1 MRAGGVSWCAPCH
14 LCSIVC
20 ATNVHGV
27 LLGFYHVV
35 HLFVLFVGE
44 HAAELGHCCSLIAIT
59 SLP

>member
-20 ATNVHGV
+20 ATTAHGAF
-27 LLGFYHVV
+27 GFYHDV
-35 HLFVLFVGE
+35 HLYVLFVSE
-44 HAAELGHCCSLIAIT
+44 HASELGHCCSLTTVT